1 MSEKNLN
8 SPLTP
13 TQLRSLEQ
21 ERKGLEEKVLR
32 IKVLSPSAYNLM
44 VELTDPSLSKED
56 FNRKIEEFNRPRE
69 KYRSTTN
76 AQAISVD
83 VADLL
88 ALGATFIKQ
97 MPESRQLYVRMWK
110 VGDNQTV
117 VFVDGHAGA

>member
-1 MSEKNLN
+1 MSEKNPN

-21 ERKGLEEKVLR
+21 ERKVLEERVLR
-32 IKVLSPSAYNLM
+32 IKALSPSAYTLM
-44 VELTDPSLSKED
+44 VELTDPAVSKED

-69 KYRSTTN
+69 KFRLTENT
-76 AQAISVD
+76 QVISVD

-97 MPESRQLYVRMWK
+97 MPETRQLYVRMWK
-110 VGDNQTV
+110 TGDNQTI
-117 VFVDGHAGA
+117 VFVDGQASA

>member
-1 MSEKNLN
+1 MSEKDPN

-21 ERKGLEEKVLR
+21 ERKGLEEKMLR
-32 IKVLSPSAYNLM
+32 IKALSPSAYNLM
-44 VELTDPSLSKED
+44 VELTDPSISKED

-69 KYRSTTN
+69 KFRSTTN

-97 MPESRQLYVRMWK
+97 MPETRQLHVRMWK
-110 VGDNQTV
+110 VGDSQTV
-117 VFVDGHAGA
+117 VFVDGHASA